1 MKRIVI
7 VRSNNVDPDSRVEKE
22 ANSLALAGHNVT
34 LLTWNRGANY
44 MIKEEKIRL
53 QDTSVTRVSFGAKA
67 TFGEGIKNI
76 IPYLKFQYRIFIWLV
91 KNKKSFDICHFCDF
105 DTANVGSI
113 SCRLIRKKYV
123 FDIFDYL
130 STDANTFFQKLIKK
144 REEYIINHADAT
156 IICTEQR
163 KEQIAGC
170 EPHNLTVIHNS
181 PASVPLIKDIS
192 KNKKKERVRIAY
204 VGILME
210 GRLLKE
216 MVHEI
221 SKMSDVELHIGGFG
235 KYEAF
240 MEEQSSKYDNIVYY
254 GKLSYDKTLALENEC
269 DLMTAIYDPQIGNHR
284 YAAPNKFYEAL
295 FLGKPLIMVDGTGM
309 SNVVEQEDIGT
320 LIEYSSYGFQSGVR
334 RLIDRKSDWEQMSKR
349 MKQLYTEYYSW
360 TKMEQR
366 LVQLYDKL
374 SM

>member
-22 ANSLALAGHNVT
+22 ANSLVMAGYDVT
-34 LLTWNRGANY
+34 ILTWNRSSNY
-44 MIKEEKIRL
+44 KIKEDKKRL
-53 QDTSVTRVSFGAKA
+53 QDTTVTRVSFGAKA
-67 TFGEGIKNI
+67 TFGDGVKNL
-76 IPYLKFQYRIFIWLV
+76 IPYLKFQSGLFNWLI
-91 KNKKSFDICHFCDF
+91 KNRKHYDICHLCDF

-113 SCRLIRKKYV
+113 ACRLVRKKYI

-130 STDANTFFQKLIKK
+130 STDAHSLLQNLIKK
-144 REEYIINHADAT
+144 REDYVINHADAT

-170 EPHNLTVIHNS
+170 EPNNLTVIHNT
-181 PASVPLIKDIS
+181 PAYIPPT
-192 KNKKKERVRIAY
+192 KNIAKRRYEKIRIAY

-221 SKMSDVELHIGGFG
+221 SKMPNVELHIGGFG
-235 KYEAF
+235 KYETF
-240 MEEQSSKYDNIVYY
+240 MEDQAAKYNNIFYY

-284 YAAPNKFYEAL
+284 FAAPNKFYEAL
-295 FLGKPLIMVDGTGM
+295 FLGKPLIMVEGTGM
-309 SNVVEQEDIGT
+309 SNVVVQEDIGT
-320 LIEYSSYGFQSGVR
+320 LIDYSSEGFQSGVK
-334 RLIDRKSDWEQMSKR
+334 RLIDRKSEWEWMSHR
-349 MKQLYTEYYSW
+349 MKQLYKNKYSW
-360 TKMEQR
+360 AEMERR
-366 LVQLYDKL
+366 LIQLYGRVGE
-374 SM
+374 